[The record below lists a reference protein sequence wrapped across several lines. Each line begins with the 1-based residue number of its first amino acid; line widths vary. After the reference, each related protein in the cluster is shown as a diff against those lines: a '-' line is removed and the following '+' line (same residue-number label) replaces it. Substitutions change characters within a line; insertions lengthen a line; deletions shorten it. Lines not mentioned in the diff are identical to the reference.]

1 MEAIASVPP
10 GPVIEGQEVDLDDPT
25 QLKELVLQL
34 QGTVAKL
41 VAKVGLSA
49 IVVESLINQ

>member
-1 MEAIASVPP
+1 MPP